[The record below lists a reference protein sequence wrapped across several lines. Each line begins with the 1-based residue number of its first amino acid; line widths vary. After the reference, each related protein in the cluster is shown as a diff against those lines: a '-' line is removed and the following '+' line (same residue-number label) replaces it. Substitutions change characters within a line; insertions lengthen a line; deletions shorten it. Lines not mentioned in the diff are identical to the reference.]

1 MAIDERVTQ
10 VQAGLP
16 RLTPAQAFEAVRRG
30 TAYIVDTRPEYQRRA
45 AGEVP
50 GAIVIERNHLE
61 WRLDPASASRIPEA
75 VSSGIRW
82 IVLCEGGYSSSLAAE
97 SLRNSACS
105 AAPTSPAASRRG
117 RQPAYPSYTRRSQP
131 GRAPRAQPADP
142 SFGFRSRTRSKYPAH
157 SRRRSTSANPTRS
170 PTVAG
175 RPCRQRFSK

>member
-1 MAIDERVTQ
+1 MAIDERVTRI
-10 VQAGLP
+10 QAGLP

-75 VSSGIRW
+75 VSSGIWW

-97 SLRNSACS
+97 SLRAV
-105 AAPTSPAASRRG
+105 G
-117 RQPAYPSYTRRSQP
+117 LV
-131 GRAPRAQPADP
+131 
-142 SFGFRSRTRSKYPAH
+142 
-157 SRRRSTSANPTRS
+157 RSTDIAGGFQAWQAAGLPVVHPATPTR
-170 PTVAG
+170 PRTAG
-175 RPCRQRFSK
+175 SAG